1 MAISLDDEHF
11 KEREKVGPDEIE
23 EVKKKCESVEYIVDT
38 RANQGKKKA
47 RESKQTAYDAHGNEI
62 QHAE

>member
-11 KEREKVGPDEIE
+11 KKREKVGPDEIE
-23 EVKKKCESVEYIVDT
+23 EVKKVRERRIYSGYACKSRE
-38 RANQGKKKA
+38 KKA
-47 RESKQTAYDAHGNEI
+47 RESKQKAYDAHGNEI